1 MVARLVYLGTPE
13 LAVAPLRALVAAGHD
28 IELVVSRADR
38 RRGRGTA
45 LSPSPV
51 KAAALELGLAVTDR
65 LDAIDPAVV
74 EARCGS
80 SPTAGSS
87 PPTCSSS
94 CPW

>member
-65 LDAIDPAVV
+65 LDAIDRLWSSSVW
-74 EARCGS
+74 S